1 MYLIGKLS
9 LFLNRGRTLKGITPY
24 LFLICLVVSG
34 SAQAKLTIQITQ
46 GMEGALPIAIVP
58 FGWSEPGDVP
68 EDIAGIVGAD
78 LARDGHFAPTPVEQ
92 LVDTPHDAR
101 QVKFSQWR
109 DLGVENLVVGKLLA
123 TADGNYQVQFQLFD
137 VLRGKQLAGYNIP
150 TGASQLRRVG
160 HQISDIIYEKL
171 TGQRGAF
178 NTHIAYVTV
187 DQLAE
192 GTRRFKLAVADADGF
207 NEQIILT
214 SSKALMSPSWSPD
227 GQRLA
232 YVSFEGDGGSTIY
245 VQYIATGERERVAS
259 FRGINSAPAWSP
271 DGQKLA
277 LTLSRDGN
285 PEIYVMDVTSKRL
298 RRITNHY
305 AIETEPTWIP
315 DGSGLVFTS
324 DRGGRPQLYRVEIPR
339 GGPLGRPQ
347 RLTFEGSYNTR
358 ASFSPDG
365 SKLAMVHG
373 SDGVYRIAVLDL
385 KTGNLRVLTES
396 SLDESPSFAPNGSMI
411 IFATD
416 INGRGVL
423 EAVSVDG
430 YAHQRLGFS
439 QGDVREPAWSPY
451 FSK

>member
-1 MYLIGKLS
+1 MYLIERLS
-9 LFLNRGRTLKGITPY
+9 LILNRGNPLKGISFY
-24 LFLICLVVSG
+24 LFLICLLMSG
-34 SAQAKLTIQITQ
+34 TAQAKLTIQITQ

-58 FGWSEPGDVP
+58 FGWAEPGDIP
-68 EDIAGIVGAD
+68 EDISGIVSAD
-78 LARDGHFAPTPVEQ
+78 LARDGHFAPTPVGK
-92 LVDTPHDAR
+92 LVDTPHEGR
-101 QVKFSQWR
+101 QIKFSQWR

-150 TGASQLRRVG
+150 INASQLRRVA

-178 NTHIAYVTV
+178 NTHIAYITV
-187 DQLAE
+187 DQLGE
-192 GTRRFKLAVADADGF
+192 GARRFKLAVADADGF

-214 SSKALMSPSWSPD
+214 SDKALMSPSWSPD
-227 GQRLA
+227 GKRMA

-245 VQYIATGERERVAS
+245 VQYISTGERERIAS

-271 DGQKLA
+271 DGQQLA
-277 LTLSRDGN
+277 MTLSRDGN
-285 PEIYVMDVTSKRL
+285 PEIYVMDVASKRL

-305 AIETEPTWIP
+305 AIETEPVWIP

-324 DRGGRPQLYRVEIPR
+324 DRGGRPQLYRVELPL
-339 GGPLGRPQ
+339 GGPIGRPQ
-347 RLTFEGSYNTR
+347 RLSFEGSYNTR
-358 ASFSPDG
+358 PRFSPDG
-365 SKLAMVHG
+365 DKLAMVHG
-373 SDGVYRIAVLDL
+373 SEGIYRIAVLDL

-411 IFATD
+411 IYATD
-416 INGRGVL
+416 VNGRGVL